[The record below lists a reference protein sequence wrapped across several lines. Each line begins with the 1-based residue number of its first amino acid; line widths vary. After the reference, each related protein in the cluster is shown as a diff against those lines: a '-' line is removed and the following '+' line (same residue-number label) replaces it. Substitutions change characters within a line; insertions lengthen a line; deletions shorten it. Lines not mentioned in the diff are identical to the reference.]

1 MAIQV
6 INIGSSANKG
16 DGDPVRT
23 AFKKINENFAELN
36 TTTTN
41 TVRDM
46 QGSVFGDDSTL
57 LVDAVNSLIPSSVLS
72 GNLPAIDGSAL
83 TGITVNSLAFS
94 NITSKPTTVAGYGI
108 TDALTSVPAQTFASL
123 TGKPTTLAGYGITDG
138 GGGGAAFTN
147 IGIGAD
153 DSTIRTINEGESF
166 LIKGG
171 TGITTASDAEGN
183 ITVTGVAQDFT
194 FASLTGTPTTIS
206 GYGITDA
213 LALGTSASTALAGNT
228 ALFDGQYSS
237 LSGKPTI
244 PSTID
249 DVIQNGNTISSNKL
263 ILDGNGYSGDV
274 LEITE
279 SGGNNIKF
287 AGTASLSGNGT
298 NFIGGLDFYGNRVT
312 PSNTNL
318 LHASI
323 KSYAKA
329 LSGDTDTGIIQ
340 FEIYDLADGFNTQTE
355 QLKIDKSGLTIQKG
369 NIAVGGGDVTGVGNI
384 AAGTLNNHTIPGGAA
399 GTIALTS
406 DVLDGDLTGSVFGD
420 DSTLLVDGN
429 NNKIV
434 GAVDTTSLRTS
445 ETKIALGSNAG
456 YTTQGQSAVAIGRYA
471 GQTTQGGS
479 AVAIGYF
486 AGLSG
491 QGQFGIAI
499 GNTAGQTTQSTSAVA
514 IGQSAGNATQGQG
527 AVAVGTQAGLTTQ
540 GTKAIAIGYRAGE
553 TSQAANSIVLNA
565 TGLVL
570 NNTVADTFVVKPVRE
585 VAGGTLPTGF
595 KTVGYNPTTG
605 EFIYLAGV

>member
-16 DGDPVRT
+16 DGDPLRT

-83 TGITVNSLAFS
+83 TGIVTTETDPIVGAITGIVKADGSGNISAAVAGTDYLTTVAFAD
-94 NITSKPTTVAGYGI
+94 ITSKPTTVAGYGI
-108 TDALTSVPAQTFASL
+108 TDAFDGAYGSLTGAPTIPTAVSQLTNDSSFLTSVPAQTFASI
-123 TGKPTTLAGYGITDG
+123 TSKPTTLAGYGITDG
-138 GGGGAAFTN
+138 AGLADVISDTTPQLGGN
-147 IGIGAD
+147 LD
-153 DSTIRTINEGESF
+153 LNSQ
-166 LIKGG
+166 
-171 TGITTASDAEGN
+171 N
-183 ITVTGVAQDFT
+183 ITQSGLANTMSVSMINGISNVGTYFNIKDSMEPKIALVGPVQASGNNASIIAYWSDDASNPGTDVIFGELKHHTVTTGGSNGFSR
-194 FASLTGTPTTIS
+194 FILTGRNRDVGATAIDFFEIDHTKAQFNVPVTFNTGTSINFDNATITNLDFSDIASKPSTIS

-213 LALGTSASTALAGNT
+213 YT
-228 ALFDGQYSS
+228 
-237 LSGKPTI
+237 K
-244 PSTID
+244 
-249 DVIQNGNTISSNKL
+249 
-263 ILDGNGYSGDV
+263 
-274 LEITE
+274 TE
-279 SGGNNIKF
+279 V
-287 AGTASLSGNGT
+287 
-298 NFIGGLDFYGNRVT
+298 D
-312 PSNTNL
+312 NL
-318 LHASI
+318 
-323 KSYAKA
+323 
-329 LSGDTDTGIIQ
+329 TT
-340 FEIYDLADGFNTQTE
+340 T
-355 QLKIDKSGLTIQKG
+355 
-369 NIAVGGGDVTGVGNI
+369 
-384 AAGTLNNHTIPGGAA
+384 
-399 GTIALTS
+399 
-406 DVLDGDLTGSVFGD
+406 LDGDLTGSVFGD

-456 YTTQGQSAVAIGRYA
+456 QTTQGGSAVAIGRYA